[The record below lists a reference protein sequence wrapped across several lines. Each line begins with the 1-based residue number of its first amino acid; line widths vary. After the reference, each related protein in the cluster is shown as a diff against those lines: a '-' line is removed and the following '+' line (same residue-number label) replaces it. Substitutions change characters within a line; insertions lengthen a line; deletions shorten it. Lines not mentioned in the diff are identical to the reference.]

1 MSETTAKP
9 RATVPVVLHP
19 GTFSLGTDAH
29 TPASLRENA
38 AELAAFIER
47 WDINPV
53 VIQG

>member
-29 TPASLRENA
+29 TPESLRENA
-38 AELAAFIER
+38 DELAAFVDR
-47 WDINPV
+47 WDIDPA